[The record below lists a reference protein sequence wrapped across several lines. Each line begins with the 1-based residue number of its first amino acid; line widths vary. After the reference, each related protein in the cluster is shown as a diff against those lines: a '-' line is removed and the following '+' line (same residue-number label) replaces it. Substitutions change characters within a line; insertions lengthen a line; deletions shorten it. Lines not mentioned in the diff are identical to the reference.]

1 MFLIHLNVKK
11 IDYNNKILLTLKTQ
25 SVKELAGEFVDEKDH
40 GGPDIAFNSS
50 GDIEKVFNNY
60 HVNLKIA
67 KEREDKAGEGYAY
80 GSLGNAFEQVGDLK
94 KSSLLLQYVS
104 SYCKRSWRHAFEG

>member
-1 MFLIHLNVKK
+1 M
-11 IDYNNKILLTLKTQ
+11 
-25 SVKELAGEFVDEKDH
+25 DEKDH

-60 HVNLKIA
+60 HINIKIE
-67 KEREDKAGEGYAY
+67 KDREDKAGEGYAY

-94 KSSLLLQYVS
+94 KALYYYNMCLHIAKEVGDTPL
-104 SYCKRSWRHAFEG
+104 